1 MTVLLEL
8 VGLLIGVGVTLVL
21 LLESDAR
28 NLEDLGKLNW
38 REKRRNR
45 GI

>member
-28 NLEDLGKLNW
+28 NPEDLGRIKGW
-38 REKRRNR
+38 DKRRP
-45 GI
+45 